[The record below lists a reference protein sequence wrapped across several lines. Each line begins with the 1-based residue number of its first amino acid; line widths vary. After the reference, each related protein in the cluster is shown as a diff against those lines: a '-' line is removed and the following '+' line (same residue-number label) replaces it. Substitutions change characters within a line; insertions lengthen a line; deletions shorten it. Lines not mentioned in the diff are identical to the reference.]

1 MIEVAITNK
10 TLTGWNTNCLTFQS
24 QPLTCMYA
32 LVGHIIEYAVNYYF
46 SNDSIHLY
54 EGKFIF

>member
-1 MIEVAITNK
+1 MIEVAITTN
-10 TLTGWNTNCLTFQS
+10 TLTGWNTNGFTFQS
-24 QPLTCMYA
+24 QPLTCMYE

-54 EGKFIF
+54 VG